1 MIAWNA
7 GSGLKALLR
16 GLLRLHLAR
25 SRGLWL
31 VVAGLT
37 LLLSWGTLR
46 VERALDLMSLLPA
59 EHPAVRANLE
69 AGVGQQ
75 ELLWLVAEGGEATLE
90 ARRAWAEGLVD
101 RLLVEGNLPLNGLA
115 AEGRLSDPVPVPGPG
130 GVSPWPALLA
140 VGAIAEGDAAVSR
153 LTTETLYALAPAWL
167 GDRLAPLKDPA
178 SLQRRLKA
186 TARALSSPEPV
197 AAALA
202 RLDPLGLR
210 NLAPQNG
217 EGMAKA
223 TELGRAFTLR
233 IRTGYF
239 ETKDGRFVLLPLVA
253 SFPATDAKATTRA
266 LTWLG
271 RGAVGPLP
279 AAAGLSQV
287 EAALAPSAE
296 RPFALQ
302 VTGAHAITAWES
314 HRLTVEVLLSLA
326 LSFVLIGLVYWLGFR
341 TLAGYGFVIVPLL
354 VGMLWALGMTGWILG
369 RINLMAAGF
378 GAVLLGVGDDV
389 GILLFSRYRDE
400 RRAGRTKPWAL
411 RAALLGT
418 GPGVVAGALATAMAF
433 LALAFAPFPGIRDLG
448 VTTGLGLLACLVAT
462 FLVLPPLLLALDR
475 GTGTF
480 APGPPPPVAPRRRW
494 APWAALALLALALAG
509 APRTRWEEDLRR
521 FRAQGNPALTLQ
533 ERLTRTLGASLQPLA
548 LQIPLEDPDRLPARW
563 NKLSPILREAG
574 LPFPDWKTL
583 DPELRHVLGSE
594 TWRRQVLDAAS
605 EAGLDPAG
613 LEGPLA
619 ALAAAAADPTQ
630 PVAALQ
636 ALLPRA
642 VPPPE
647 PHRWTLWETL
657 HRGRKPLPLAPAL
670 TVPLR
675 LEEAALLRLTP
686 VVEAA
691 GGRFVGTQPLF
702 RVVKGIAKEAVQQAV
717 LLALAGIFG
726 VIALFGRSWRFGAY
740 ALVPLL
746 ASQAGVFG
754 ALGWGGEPLT
764 FLSLMAIPI
773 ALGVSVDTAFNLL
786 HRSRGEKDAPQRVAR
801 VNAVCAGTTLAGF
814 GGMVFSGYRGLRG
827 LGLAC
832 LGGVA
837 LALLLTQWLVPVLLE
852 KWPLE
857 KK

>member
-1 MIAWNA
+1 M
-7 GSGLKALLR
+7 KALLR
-16 GLLRLHLAR
+16 VLLRLHLSR

-31 VVAGLT
+31 CVAGLT
-37 LLLSWGTLR
+37 LLLGWGTLR
-46 VERALDLMSLLPA
+46 VERALDLMSLLPS

-75 ELLWLVAEGGEATLE
+75 ELIWLVAEGGEADLE
-90 ARRAWAEGLVD
+90 VRRAWAEGLVD
-101 RLLVEGNLPLNGLA
+101 RLLTEGNLPLNGLA
-115 AEGRLSDPVPVPGPG
+115 AEGRLSDPIPVPGPG

-153 LTTETLYALAPAWL
+153 LTTETLYTMAPAWL
-167 GDRLAPLKDPA
+167 GDRLAPLTDLA
-178 SLQRRLKA
+178 ALQRRLQA
-186 TARALSSPEPV
+186 TAKALSSPEPLP
-197 AAALA
+197 AALA

-210 NLAPQNG
+210 DLAPQDG

-223 TELGRAFTLR
+223 TALGRAFTLKV
-233 IRTGYF
+233 RTGYF
-239 ETKDGRFVLLPLVA
+239 ETKDGRFVMLPLVA
-253 SFPATDAKATTRA
+253 GFPATDAKATTRV

-271 RGAVGPLP
+271 RGAKGPLP
-279 AAAGLSQV
+279 VSASLRDT
-287 EAALAPSAE
+287 EAALAPIEDLKEGRAF
-296 RPFALQ
+296 PLQ

-314 HRLTVEVLLSLA
+314 HRLTVEVVLSLA
-326 LSFVLIGLVYWLGFR
+326 LSFLLIGLVYWLGFR
-341 TLAGYGFVIVPLL
+341 TLAGYGFVMVPLL
-354 VGMLWALGMTGWILG
+354 VGMVWALGLTGWVLG
-369 RINLMAAGF
+369 RVNLMAAGF

-389 GILLFSRYRDE
+389 GILLFSRYRDD
-400 RRAGRTKPWAL
+400 RRAGHTKPRAL
-411 RAALLGT
+411 RAAMLGT
-418 GPGVVAGALATAMAF
+418 GPGVVAGALATSMAF

-448 VTTGLGLLACLVAT
+448 LTTGLGLLACLAAT
-462 FLVLPPLLLALDR
+462 FLVLPPLLLTLDR
-475 GTGTF
+475 GRGTF
-480 APGPPPPVAPRRRW
+480 APGPSLPGKPRRRW
-494 APWAALALLALALAG
+494 APWAALAVLMVALVG

-574 LPFPDWKTL
+574 LPVPDWKSL
-583 DPELRHVLGSE
+583 DPELRHALGSE
-594 TWRRQVLDAAS
+594 TWRRQVLEAAS
-605 EAGLDPAG
+605 KAGLDPAG
-613 LEGPLA
+613 LEGPLT
-619 ALAAAAADPTQ
+619 ALAEAASDPTQ

-636 ALLPRA
+636 AMLPRA
-642 VPPPE
+642 APREERHP
-647 PHRWTLWETL
+647 WNLWDGF
-657 HRGRKPLPLAPAL
+657 HQHRKPPPLAPAL
-670 TVPLR
+670 SVPLR
-675 LEEAALLRLTP
+675 LDEASLNRLTP

-717 LLALAGIFG
+717 LLALAGIFL
-726 VIALFGRSWRFGAY
+726 VIAAFGRSLRFAVL

-786 HRSRGEKDAPQRVAR
+786 HRARGEKDAPQRVAR

-837 LALLLTQWLVPVLLE
+837 LALLLTQWLLPVLLE

>member
-1 MIAWNA
+1 MK
-7 GSGLKALLR
+7 GLLR
-16 GLLRLHLAR
+16 GLLRLHLSR
-25 SRGLWL
+25 SRGLWFS
-31 VVAGLT
+31 VAFLT
-37 LLLSWGTLR
+37 LLLGLGTLR
-46 VERALDLMSLLPA
+46 VERALDLMSLLPSD
-59 EHPAVRANLE
+59 HPAVRANLE

-75 ELLWLVAEGGEATLE
+75 ELLWLVAEGGEADFE
-90 ARRAWAEGLVD
+90 ARRAWAEGLVA
-101 RLLVEGNLPLNGLA
+101 RLLTAARLPLTGLA
-115 AEGRLSDPVPVPGPG
+115 AAGRLSGPVPVPGPG

-140 VGAIAEGDAAVSR
+140 VGAIAEGDAAVGR

-167 GDRLAPLKDPA
+167 GDRLEPLTDPIA
-178 SLQRRLKA
+178 LQRRLQASFK
-186 TARALSSPEPV
+186 ALSSPDPL

-210 NLAPQNG
+210 DLAPQDG

-223 TELGRAFTLR
+223 TALGRAFTLR
-233 IRTGYF
+233 LRTGYF

-253 SFPATDAKATTRA
+253 GFPAANAKATTRA
-266 LTWLG
+266 MAWLG
-271 RGAVGPLP
+271 RGAQGPLP
-279 AAAGLSQV
+279 ASASLA
-287 EAALAPSAE
+287 EAEHALAPAAD
-296 RPFALQ
+296 RAFPLQ

-314 HRLTVEVLLSLA
+314 HRLTLEVLLSLG

-341 TLAGYGFVIVPLL
+341 TLAGYGFVMVPLL
-354 VGMLWALGMTGWILG
+354 VGMVWALGLTGWILG
-369 RINLMAAGF
+369 RVNLMAGGLAG
-378 GAVLLGVGDDV
+378 GSRGGGDEVGSPR
-389 GILLFSRYRDE
+389 FSRYRDD
-400 RRAGRTKPWAL
+400 GRSGRSKAWSL

-418 GPGVVAGALATAMAF
+418 GPGVVAGALATSMAF

-448 VTTGLGLLACLVAT
+448 LTTGLGLLACLGAT
-462 FLVLPPLLLALDR
+462 FLVLPTLLMWLDR

-480 APGPPPPVAPRRRW
+480 APGPSLPPAPRRRW
-494 APWAALALLALALAG
+494 APWAALALLVLALVG

-574 LPFPDWKTL
+574 LPVPDWKTL
-583 DPELRHVLGSE
+583 DPELRHALGSE
-594 TWRRQVLDAAS
+594 TWRRQVLEAAAK
-605 EAGLDPAG
+605 AGLDPAG
-613 LEGPLA
+613 LEGPRS
-619 ALAAAAADPTQ
+619 ALAAAAPRPPP
-630 PVAALQ
+630 PVEALQ

-642 VPPPE
+642 SQPE
-647 PHRWTLWETL
+647 DSHPWNLWDRL
-657 HRGRKPLPLAPAL
+657 KRNRKPAPLAPAL

-675 LEEAALLRLTP
+675 LDEAALLRLTP
-686 VVEAA
+686 QVEAA

-702 RVVKGIAKEAVQQAV
+702 RVVKGIAREAVQEAV
-717 LLALAGIFG
+717 LLALAGIFV
-726 VIALFGRSWRFGAY
+726 VIAYFGRNLRFAVY

-746 ASQAGVFG
+746 ARQAGAFG
-754 ALGWGGEPLT
+754 ARGWGGEPLT

-786 HRSRGEKDAPQRVAR
+786 HRARSEADAPQRVAR

-814 GGMVFSGYRGLRG
+814 GGLVFSGYRGLRG

-837 LALLLTQWLVPVLLE
+837 LALLLTQWLLPWLLE

>member
-1 MIAWNA
+1 M
-7 GSGLKALLR
+7 KALLR
-16 GLLRLHLAR
+16 GLLRLHLSRA
-25 SRGLWL
+25 RGLWL
-31 VVAGLT
+31 LVAGLT
-37 LLLSWGTLR
+37 LLLGWGTLR
-46 VERALDLMSLLPA
+46 VERALDLMSLLPS

-75 ELLWLVAEGGEATLE
+75 ELIWLVAEGGEADLE

-101 RLLVEGNLPLNGLA
+101 RLLTQGNLPLNGLA
-115 AEGRLSDPVPVPGPG
+115 AEGRLSDPVPVPGSG

-140 VGAIAEGDAAVSR
+140 VGAITEGDAAVGR
-153 LTTETLYALAPAWL
+153 LTTETLYTLAPAWL
-167 GDRLAPLKDPA
+167 GDRLAPLMDPA
-178 SLQRRLKA
+178 LLQRRLQA
-186 TARALSSPEPV
+186 TARSLASPEPLP
-197 AAALA
+197 AALA

-210 NLAPQNG
+210 DLAPQTG

-223 TELGRAFTLR
+223 MELGRSFTLR
-233 IRTGYF
+233 LRTGYL

-253 SFPATDAKATTRA
+253 GFPAADAKATTRVMA
-266 LTWLG
+266 WLG
-271 RGAVGPLP
+271 RGATGPLP
-279 AAAGLSQV
+279 VSASLREA
-287 EAALAPSAE
+287 EAALAPRGA
-296 RPFALQ
+296 RAFPIQ

-314 HRLTVEVLLSLA
+314 HRLTVEVLLSLG

-341 TLAGYGFVIVPLL
+341 TLAGYGFVMVPLL
-354 VGMLWALGMTGWILG
+354 IGMVWALGLTGWILG
-369 RINLMAAGF
+369 RVNLMAAGF

-400 RRAGRTKPWAL
+400 RRAGRTKPRAL
-411 RAALLGT
+411 RAALLST
-418 GPGVVAGALATAMAF
+418 GPGVVAGALATALAF

-448 VTTGLGLLACLVAT
+448 LTTGLGLLACLAAT
-462 FLVLPPLLLALDR
+462 FLVLPALLIGLDR

-480 APGPPPPVAPRRRW
+480 APGPAPSSAPRPRW
-494 APWAALALLALALAG
+494 APWAAVGVLLLALLG

-521 FRAQGNPALTLQ
+521 FRAEGNPALTLQ
-533 ERLTRTLGASLQPLA
+533 EQLTRTLGASLQPLA
-548 LQIPLEDPDRLPARW
+548 IQIPLEDPDRLPSRW

-574 LPFPDWKTL
+574 LPVPDWKTL
-583 DPELRHVLGSE
+583 DPELRHGLGSE
-594 TWRRQVLDAAS
+594 TWRRQVLGAAAR
-605 EAGLDPAG
+605 AGLDPAG
-613 LEGPLA
+613 LEGPLS
-619 ALAAAAADPTQ
+619 ALASAVSNPAQ
-630 PVAALQ
+630 PVLALQ
-636 ALLPRA
+636 ALLPKA
-642 VPPPE
+642 TQPE
-647 PHRWTLWETL
+647 EHHRWNLWDRL
-657 HRGRKPLPLAPAL
+657 RRGRKLPPLAPAL

-675 LEEAALLRLTP
+675 LDEATLLRLTP
-686 VVEAA
+686 IVKAA

-702 RVVKGIAKEAVQQAV
+702 REVKSIAKEAIQQAV
-717 LLALAGIFG
+717 LLALAGILA
-726 VIALFGRSWRFGAY
+726 VIAYFGRGLRFAAY

-786 HRSRGEKDAPQRVAR
+786 HRARAETDAPRRVAR

-837 LALLLTQWLVPVLLE
+837 LALLLTQWLLPVLLE

>member
-1 MIAWNA
+1 MR
-7 GSGLKALLR
+7 SLLR
-16 GLLRLHLAR
+16 RLLRLHLSR

-31 VVAGLT
+31 VLGVTT
-37 LLLSWGTLR
+37 LLLGLGTLR
-46 VERALDLMSLLPA
+46 VERALDLMSLLPT

-75 ELLWLVAEGGEATLE
+75 ELLWLVAEGAEGDLE

-101 RLLVEGNLPLNGLA
+101 RLLTDGNLPLNGLA
-115 AEGRLSDPVPVPGPG
+115 SEGRLSDPVPVPGPG
-130 GVSPWPALLA
+130 GASPWPAPLA
-140 VGAIAEGDAAVSR
+140 VGAIAEVDAAVSP
-153 LTTETLYALAPAWL
+153 LTTETLSTLAPAWL
-167 GDRLAPLKDPA
+167 GDRLAPLADPTA
-178 SLQRRLKA
+178 LQRRLAA
-186 TARALSSPEPV
+186 TARALASPEPLP
-197 AAALA
+197 AALA

-210 NLAPQNG
+210 DLAPQTG

-233 IRTGYF
+233 MRTGYF

-253 SFPATDAKATTRA
+253 GFPASDAKATLRA
-266 LTWLG
+266 MAWLG
-271 RGAVGPLP
+271 RGAKGPLP
-279 AAAGLSQV
+279 RSASLREAQ
-287 EAALAPSAE
+287 AALASDAE
-296 RPFALQ
+296 RTFPLQ
-302 VTGAHAITAWES
+302 ITGAHAITAWES
-314 HRLTVEVLLSLA
+314 HRLTREVLLSLG
-326 LSFVLIGLVYWLGFR
+326 LSFLLIGFVYWLGFR
-341 TLAGYGFVIVPLL
+341 TLAGYGFVMVPLL
-354 VGMLWALGMTGWILG
+354 VGMFWALGLTGWVLG
-369 RINLMAAGF
+369 RVNLMAAGF

-400 RRAGRTKPWAL
+400 RRAGRSKAWAL

-418 GPGVVAGALATAMAF
+418 GPGVVGGALATALSF

-448 VTTGLGLLACLVAT
+448 ITTGLGLLACLVAT
-462 FLVLPPLLLALDR
+462 FLVLPALLLGLDQGR
-475 GTGTF
+475 GTF
-480 APGPPPPVAPRRRW
+480 APGPALPLSPRRAW
-494 APWAALALLALALAG
+494 APWAALALLILALIG

-521 FRAQGNPALTLQ
+521 FRAEGNPALTLQ
-533 ERLTRTLGASLQPLA
+533 ERLTRNLGASLQPLA
-548 LQIPLEDPDRLPARW
+548 IQIPLEDPDRLPARW

-574 LPFPDWKTL
+574 LPIPDWKTL
-583 DPELRHVLGSE
+583 DPELRLTLGSE
-594 TWRRQVLDAAS
+594 TWRRQVLEAAS
-605 EAGLDPAG
+605 QAGLDPAG
-613 LEGPLA
+613 LEGPLS

-636 ALLPRA
+636 VLLPRA
-642 VPPPE
+642 AQAE
-647 PHRWTLWETL
+647 DPHPWNLWDRVR
-657 HRGRKPLPLAPAL
+657 RGRKPAPLAPAL

-675 LEEAALLRLTP
+675 LDEASLLRLTP
-686 VVEAA
+686 EVEAA

-717 LLALAGIFG
+717 LLALAGIFA
-726 VIALFGRSWRFGAY
+726 VIAVFGRNLRFAVY

-746 ASQAGVFG
+746 ASQAGALG
-754 ALGWGGEPLT
+754 ALGWGREPLT

-786 HRSRGEKDAPQRVAR
+786 HRARGEADAPQRVAR

-837 LALLLTQWLVPVLLE
+837 LALLLTQWLLPVLLE

>member
-1 MIAWNA
+1 MK
-7 GSGLKALLR
+7 GFLR
-16 GLLRLHLAR
+16 GLLRLHLSQ
-25 SRGLWL
+25 SRGLWFC
-31 VVAGLT
+31 VVGLT
-37 LLLSWGTLR
+37 LLLGWGMLR

-59 EHPAVRANLE
+59 DHPAVRANLE

-75 ELLWLVAEGGEATLE
+75 ELLWLVAEGSETDLE

-101 RLLVEGNLPLNGLA
+101 RLLTEGSLPLNGLA
-115 AEGRLSDPVPVPGPG
+115 AEGRLSGPVPVPGPG

-167 GDRLAPLKDPA
+167 GDRLEPLTDSA
-178 SLQRRLKA
+178 SLQRRLRA
-186 TARALSSPEPV
+186 TARTLSSPEPL

-210 NLAPQNG
+210 DLAPQTG

-223 TELGRAFTLR
+223 TELGKAFSLHL
-233 IRTGYF
+233 RTGYF
-239 ETKDGRFVLLPLVA
+239 ETKDGQFVLLPLVA
-253 SFPATDAKATTRA
+253 GFSATNAKATTRA
-266 LTWLG
+266 IAWLG
-271 RGAVGPLP
+271 RGAKGALP
-279 AAAGLSQV
+279 VSASLGEV
-287 EAALAPSAE
+287 EAALAPGE
-296 RPFALQ
+296 GRGFRLQ

-314 HRLTVEVLLSLA
+314 HRLTLEVLLSLG

-341 TLAGYGFVIVPLL
+341 TLAGYGFVMVPLL
-354 VGMLWALGMTGWILG
+354 VGMAWALGLTGWILG
-369 RINLMAAGF
+369 RVNLMAAGF
-378 GAVLLGVGDDV
+378 GAVLMGVGDDV

-400 RRAGRTKPWAL
+400 RRAGRSKPWAL

-418 GPGVVAGALATAMAF
+418 GPGVVAGALATSMAF

-448 VTTGLGLLACLVAT
+448 LTTGLGLLACLTAT
-462 FLVLPPLLLALDR
+462 FLVLPPLLMALDR

-480 APGPPPPVAPRRRW
+480 ATGPAAPFPRRHRW
-494 APWAALALLALALAG
+494 APWVALALLVLALVG

-521 FRAQGNPALTLQ
+521 FRAQGNPALSLQ

-574 LPFPDWKTL
+574 LPVPDWKTL
-583 DPELRHVLGSE
+583 DPELRHALGSE
-594 TWRRQVLDAAS
+594 TWRRQVLEAAAK
-605 EAGLDPAG
+605 AGLDPAG
-613 LEGPLA
+613 LEGPLS
-619 ALAAAAADPTQ
+619 ALAAAASDPAQ

-636 ALLPRA
+636 ALLPK
-642 VPPPE
+642 VSLPE
-647 PHRWTLWETL
+647 DQHPWNVWDGL
-657 HRGRKPLPLAPAL
+657 HRGRKLPPLAPAL

-675 LEEAALLRLTP
+675 LDEAALQRLTP
-686 VVEAA
+686 QVEAA

-702 RVVKGIAKEAVQQAV
+702 RVVKGIAREAVQEAV
-717 LLALAGIFG
+717 LLALAGIFV
-726 VIALFGRSWRFGAY
+726 VIAYFGRNLRFAVY

-746 ASQAGVFG
+746 ASQAGAFG

-786 HRSRGEKDAPQRVAR
+786 HRARSEADAPQRVAR

-837 LALLLTQWLVPVLLE
+837 LALLLTQWLLPVLLE

>member
-1 MIAWNA
+1 MN
-7 GSGLKALLR
+7 ALLR

-25 SRGLWL
+25 SRALGFL
-31 VVAGLT
+31 VLGLT
-37 LLLSWGTLR
+37 LVLGWGTLR

-75 ELLWLVAEGGEATLE
+75 ELLWLVAEGSDSDLE
-90 ARRAWAEGLVD
+90 ERRAWAEGLVD
-101 RLLVEGNLPLNGLA
+101 RLLTEGNLPLNGLA
-115 AEGRLSDPVPVPGPG
+115 AEGRLSDPIPVPGPG

-153 LTTETLYALAPAWL
+153 LTTETLYTLAPAWL
-167 GDRLAPLKDPA
+167 GDRLAPLMDPA
-178 SLQRRLKA
+178 VLQRQLQT
-186 TARALSSPEPV
+186 TARALASPEPL

-210 NLAPQNG
+210 DLAPQNS
-217 EGMAKA
+217 EGMARVTK
-223 TELGRAFTLR
+223 LGKAFTLR
-233 IRTGYF
+233 VRTGYF
-239 ETKDGRFVLLPLVA
+239 ETKDGRYVLLPLVA
-253 SFPATDAKATTRA
+253 GFPASDAKATTRS
-266 LTWLG
+266 LLWLA
-271 RGAVGPLP
+271 RGARGPLP
-279 AAAGLSQV
+279 PSASLRAA
-287 EAALAPSAE
+287 EAALARAE
-296 RPFALQ
+296 GRAFALQ

-314 HRLTVEVLLSLA
+314 HRLSMEVLLSLG
-326 LSFVLIGLVYWLGFR
+326 LSFLLIGFVYWLGFG
-341 TLAGYGFVIVPLL
+341 TLAGYGFVMLPLL
-354 VGMLWALGMTGWILG
+354 IGMLWALGLTGWVLG
-369 RINLMAAGF
+369 RVNLMAAGF

-400 RRAGRTKPWAL
+400 RRAGRTKGRAL
-411 RAALLGT
+411 RDALSST
-418 GPGVVAGALATAMAF
+418 GPGVVAGALATAFAF

-448 VTTGLGLLACLVAT
+448 LTTGLGLLACLVAT
-462 FLVLPPLLLALDR
+462 FLVLPAILLWRDR

-480 APGPPPPVAPRRRW
+480 APGPPLPETPRRRW
-494 APWAALALLALALAG
+494 APWLALALLVLALAG

-574 LPFPDWKTL
+574 LPVPDWMTL
-583 DPELRHVLGSE
+583 DPELRHALGSE
-594 TWRRQVLDAAS
+594 TWRRQVLTAATR
-605 EAGLDPAG
+605 AGLDPAG
-613 LEGPLA
+613 LEGSLS
-619 ALAAAAADPTQ
+619 ALAAAAADPAQ
-630 PVAALQ
+630 PVRALQ
-636 ALLPRA
+636 SLLPRTPA
-642 VPPPE
+642 PE
-647 PHRWTLWETL
+647 GLHSWNLWDGF
-657 HRGRKPLPLAPAL
+657 HRGRKLQPLAPAL
-670 TVPLR
+670 TVPIR
-675 LEEAALLRLTP
+675 LDEDALARLTP

-717 LLALAGIFG
+717 LLALVGIFA
-726 VIALFGRSWRFGAY
+726 VIALFGRSLRFALF

-746 ASQAGVFG
+746 ASQAGAFG

-786 HRSRGEKDAPQRVAR
+786 HRSRGEVDAPQRVAR

-837 LALLLTQWLVPVLLE
+837 LALALTQWLLPRLLE

-857 KK
+857 RK

>member
-1 MIAWNA
+1 M
-7 GSGLKALLR
+7 KALLR
-16 GLLRLHLAR
+16 GLLRLHLSR
-25 SRGLWL
+25 SRGLWFF
-31 VVAGLT
+31 VAGLT
-37 LLLSWGTLR
+37 LLLGWGTLR

-59 EHPAVRANLE
+59 EHPTVRANLE

-75 ELLWLVAEGGEATLE
+75 ELLWLVAEGGEVDLE

-101 RLLVEGNLPLNGLA
+101 RLLTEGNLPLNGLA
-115 AEGRLSDPVPVPGPG
+115 AEGRLSDPIPVPGPG

-153 LTTETLYALAPAWL
+153 LTTETLYTLAPAWL
-167 GDRLAPLKDPA
+167 GDRLAPLTEPA
-178 SLQRRLKA
+178 ALQRRLQA
-186 TARALSSPEPV
+186 TAKALASPEPLP
-197 AAALA
+197 AALA

-210 NLAPQNG
+210 DLAPQNG

-233 IRTGYF
+233 VRTGYF
-239 ETKDGRFVLLPLVA
+239 ETKDGRFVILPLVA
-253 SFPATDAKATTRA
+253 SFPTTDAKATTR
-266 LTWLG
+266 TIVWLG
-271 RGAVGPLP
+271 RGANGALP
-279 AAAGLSQV
+279 AAASLREA
-287 EAALAPSAE
+287 EAALAPAE
-296 RPFALQ
+296 GRAFPLQ
-302 VTGAHAITAWES
+302 ITGAHAITAWES
-314 HRLTVEVLLSLA
+314 HRLTVEVLLSLG

-341 TLAGYGFVIVPLL
+341 TLAGYGFVMIPLFI
-354 VGMLWALGMTGWILG
+354 GMFWALGLTGWVLG
-369 RINLMAAGF
+369 RVNLMAAGF

-400 RRAGRTKPWAL
+400 RRAGRSKPWAL
-411 RAALLGT
+411 RAAVLGT
-418 GPGVVAGALATAMAF
+418 GPGVVAGALATAVAF

-448 VTTGLGLLACLVAT
+448 LTTGLGLLACLIAT
-462 FLVLPPLLLALDR
+462 FLVLPALLLWQDR

-480 APGPPPPVAPRRRW
+480 APGPPRPLGTRRRW
-494 APWAALALLALALAG
+494 APWAALALLALALVG

-521 FRAQGNPALTLQ
+521 FRAQGNPALSLQ

-548 LQIPLEDPDRLPARW
+548 IQIPLEDPDRLPARW

-574 LPFPDWKTL
+574 LPVPDWKSL
-583 DPELRHVLGSE
+583 DPELRHALGSE
-594 TWRRQVLDAAS
+594 TWRRQVLEAAAK
-605 EAGLDPAG
+605 AGLDPAA
-613 LEGPLA
+613 LEGPLS
-619 ALAAAAADPTQ
+619 ALAAAASDPAQ
-630 PVAALQ
+630 PVRALQ
-636 ALLPRA
+636 SLLPRA
-642 VPPPE
+642 TPTEERHP
-647 PHRWTLWETL
+647 WTLWDGFR
-657 HRGRKPLPLAPAL
+657 RGRKLAPLDPAL

-675 LEEAALLRLTP
+675 LDEAALLRLTP
-686 VVEAA
+686 QVEDA

-717 LLALAGIFG
+717 LLALVGIFA
-726 VIALFGRSWRFGAY
+726 VIAFFGRNLRFALF

-746 ASQAGVFG
+746 ASQAGAFG

-786 HRSRGEKDAPQRVAR
+786 HRARGEADAPRRVAR

-837 LALLLTQWLVPVLLE
+837 LALVLTQWLLPVLLE

>member
-1 MIAWNA
+1 M
-7 GSGLKALLR
+7 K
-16 GLLRLHLAR
+16 GLLRRLLRAHLSR
-25 SRGLWL
+25 SRGLFWL
-31 VVAGLT
+31 VAGLT
-37 LLLSWGTLR
+37 LVLGWGMLR
-46 VERALDLMSLLPA
+46 VERALDLMSLLPSD
-59 EHPAVRANLE
+59 HPAVRANLE

-75 ELLWLVAEGGEATLE
+75 ELLWLVAEGNEADLE

-101 RLLVEGNLPLNGLA
+101 RLLTEGNLPLNGLA
-115 AEGRLSDPVPVPGPG
+115 AEGRLSDPIPVPGPG

-140 VGAIAEGDAAVSR
+140 LGAIAEGDAAVGR
-153 LTTETLYALAPAWL
+153 LTTETLYTLAPAWL
-167 GDRLAPLKDPA
+167 GDRLAPLKDVPA
-178 SLQRRLKA
+178 LKRRLQA
-186 TARALSSPEPV
+186 TAAALASPEPL

-210 NLAPQNG
+210 DLAPKEG

-223 TELGRAFTLR
+223 TALGRAFTLR
-233 IRTGYF
+233 VRTGYF

-253 SFPATDAKATTRA
+253 GFPATDAKATTRA
-266 LTWLG
+266 ILWLG
-271 RGAVGPLP
+271 RGARGPLP
-279 AAAGLSQV
+279 VSASLGQA
-287 EAALAPSAE
+287 ERALAPSEGRA
-296 RPFALQ
+296 FSIQ
-302 VTGAHAITAWES
+302 ITGAHAITAWES
-314 HRLTVEVLLSLA
+314 HRLTVEVLLSLL

-341 TLAGYGFVIVPLL
+341 TLAGYGFVMVPLL
-354 VGMLWALGMTGWILG
+354 IGMVWALGLTGWVLG
-369 RINLMAAGF
+369 RVNLMAAGF

-400 RRAGRTKPWAL
+400 RRAGRSKPLAL
-411 RAALLGT
+411 RSALLGT
-418 GPGVVAGALATAMAF
+418 GPGVVAGALATSMAF

-448 VTTGLGLLACLVAT
+448 LTTGLGLLACLAAT
-462 FLVLPPLLLALDR
+462 FLVLPPLLMALDR
-475 GTGTF
+475 GTGPF
-480 APGPPPPVAPRRRW
+480 APGPAAQGSPRRRW
-494 APWAALALLALALAG
+494 APWVALAVLALALAG

-574 LPFPDWKTL
+574 LPVPDWKIL
-583 DPELRHVLGSE
+583 NPELRHVLGSE
-594 TWRRQVLDAAS
+594 TWRRQVLEAAAQ
-605 EAGLDPAG
+605 AGLDPAG
-613 LEGPLA
+613 LEGPLT
-619 ALAAAAADPTQ
+619 ALAAAAADPSQ
-630 PVAALQ
+630 PVGALQ
-636 ALLPRA
+636 ALLPR
-642 VPPPE
+642 VSQPE
-647 PHRWTLWETL
+647 DHHPWNLWDGFHRS
-657 HRGRKPLPLAPAL
+657 RKLPPLAPAL

-675 LEEAALLRLTP
+675 LDEASLVRLTP
-686 VVEAA
+686 RVEAA

-717 LLALAGIFG
+717 LLALAGIFV
-726 VIALFGRSWRFGAY
+726 VIAYFGRSLRFAAY

-786 HRSRGEKDAPQRVAR
+786 HRARLEADASRRVAR

-837 LALLLTQWLVPVLLE
+837 LALLLTQWLLPVLLE

>member
-1 MIAWNA
+1 M
-7 GSGLKALLR
+7 SALLR
-16 GLLRLHLAR
+16 RLLRLHLLR

-31 VVAGLT
+31 CVAGVT
-37 LLLSWGTLR
+37 LLLGWGTLR

-75 ELLWLVAEGGEATLE
+75 ELLWLVAEGSEVDLE

-101 RLLVEGNLPLNGLA
+101 RLLTEGQLPLNGLA

-153 LTTETLYALAPAWL
+153 LTTETLYTLAPAWL
-167 GDRLAPLKDPA
+167 GDRLAPLTDPA
-178 SLQRRLKA
+178 ALQRRLQA
-186 TARALSSPEPV
+186 TAKALASPEPLP
-197 AAALA
+197 AALA

-210 NLAPQNG
+210 DLAPQDG

-223 TELGRAFTLR
+223 TAIGRAFTLR
-233 IRTGYF
+233 LRTGYF

-253 SFPATDAKATTRA
+253 GFPATDAKATTRA
-266 LTWLG
+266 LAWLG
-271 RGAVGPLP
+271 RGVQGPLP
-279 AAAGLSQV
+279 VRASLSD
-287 EAALAPSAE
+287 AE
-296 RPFALQ
+296 RALEPREGRPFPLQ

-314 HRLTVEVLLSLA
+314 HRLTVEVVLSLV
-326 LSFVLIGLVYWLGFR
+326 LSFILIGLVYWLGFR
-341 TLAGYGFVIVPLL
+341 TLAGYGFVMVPLL
-354 VGMLWALGMTGWILG
+354 LGMVWALGLTGWVLG
-369 RINLMAAGF
+369 RVNLMAAGF

-400 RRAGRTKPWAL
+400 RRAGRTKPRAL

-448 VTTGLGLLACLVAT
+448 LTTGLGLLACLAAT

-475 GTGTF
+475 GSGTF
-480 APGPPPPVAPRRRW
+480 APGPALPAQTGRRW
-494 APWAALALLALALAG
+494 APWVALAVLGVALVG

-548 LQIPLEDPDRLPARW
+548 LQVPLEDPDRLPARW

-574 LPFPDWKTL
+574 LPVPDWKSL
-583 DPELRHVLGSE
+583 EPELRHALGSE
-594 TWRRQVLDAAS
+594 TWRRQVLEAAS
-605 EAGLDPAG
+605 KAGLDPAG
-613 LEGPLA
+613 LEGPLT
-619 ALAAAAADPTQ
+619 ALAAAASDPAQ
-630 PVAALQ
+630 PVGALQ

-642 VPPPE
+642 APAEDRHPWNLWDGF
-647 PHRWTLWETL
+647 HRT
-657 HRGRKPLPLAPAL
+657 RKVAPLAPAL
-670 TVPLR
+670 TVPIR
-675 LEEAALLRLTP
+675 LDEAALNRLTP

-717 LLALAGIFG
+717 LLALVGIFA
-726 VIALFGRSWRFGAY
+726 VIAYFGRNLRFALF

-754 ALGWGGEPLT
+754 ALGWAGEPLT

-786 HRSRGEKDAPQRVAR
+786 HRARGEKDAPQRVAR

-837 LALLLTQWLVPVLLE
+837 LALLLTQWLLPVLLE

>member
-1 MIAWNA
+1 M
-7 GSGLKALLR
+7 KALLR
-16 GLLRLHLAR
+16 RLLRLHLSR
-25 SRGLWL
+25 SRGLWFL
-31 VVAGLT
+31 VAALT
-37 LLLSWGTLR
+37 LVLGWGTLR
-46 VERALDLMSLLPA
+46 VERALDLMSLLPS

-75 ELLWLVAEGGEATLE
+75 ELIWLVAEGAEGDLE

-101 RLLVEGNLPLNGLA
+101 RLLTEGSLPLNGLA

-153 LTTETLYALAPAWL
+153 LTTETLYTLAPAWL
-167 GDRLAPLKDPA
+167 GDRLAPLKDPMA
-178 SLQRRLKA
+178 LQRCLQA
-186 TARALSSPEPV
+186 TAKALASPEPLP
-197 AAALA
+197 AALA

-223 TELGRAFTLR
+223 TELGKAFTLKV
-233 IRTGYF
+233 RTGYF

-253 SFPATDAKATTRA
+253 GFPATDAKAT
-266 LTWLG
+266 LCVMTWLG
-271 RGAVGPLP
+271 RGVKGALP
-279 AAAGLSQV
+279 AAASLREA
-287 EAALAPSAE
+287 EAALAHGEDRAFP
-296 RPFALQ
+296 LQ

-314 HRLTVEVLLSLA
+314 HRLTVEVLLSLG
-326 LSFVLIGLVYWLGFR
+326 LSFLLIGLVYWLGFR
-341 TLAGYGFVIVPLL
+341 TLAGYGFVMVPLL
-354 VGMLWALGMTGWILG
+354 VGMVWALGLTGWVLG
-369 RINLMAAGF
+369 RVNLMAAGF

-400 RRAGRTKPWAL
+400 RRAGRGKPWAL

-448 VTTGLGLLACLVAT
+448 LTTGLGLLACLAAT
-462 FLVLPPLLLALDR
+462 FLVLPFLLLSLDR

-480 APGPPPPVAPRRRW
+480 APGSPALPGPRRRW
-494 APWAALALLALALAG
+494 APWVALAVLVLALIG

-521 FRAQGNPALTLQ
+521 FRAEGNPALTLQ
-533 ERLTRTLGASLQPLA
+533 ERLTKTLGASLQPLA
-548 LQIPLEDPDRLPARW
+548 IQIPLEDPDRLPARW
-563 NKLSPILREAG
+563 NKLSPILRDAG
-574 LPFPDWKTL
+574 LPVPDWKAL
-583 DPELRHVLGSE
+583 DPELRHALGSE
-594 TWRRQVLDAAS
+594 TWRRQVLEAAS
-605 EAGLDPAG
+605 KAGLDPAG
-613 LEGPLA
+613 LEGPLT
-619 ALAAAAADPTQ
+619 ALAAAASDPAQ
-630 PVAALQ
+630 PVGALQ
-636 ALLPRA
+636 ALLPR
-642 VPPPE
+642 VSQPE
-647 PHRWTLWETL
+647 DHHPWNLWDGFHRN
-657 HRGRKPLPLAPAL
+657 RKPAPLAPAL

-675 LEEAALLRLTP
+675 LDEATLTRLTP
-686 VVEAA
+686 TVEAA

-717 LLALAGIFG
+717 LLALAGIFA
-726 VIALFGRSWRFGAY
+726 VIAYFGRSLRFACF

-754 ALGWGGEPLT
+754 ALGWGHEPLT

-786 HRSRGEKDAPQRVAR
+786 HRARGEADAPQRVAR

-837 LALLLTQWLVPVLLE
+837 LALLLTQWLLPVLLE

>member
-1 MIAWNA
+1 M
-7 GSGLKALLR
+7 KALLR
-16 GLLRLHLAR
+16 GLLRLHL
-25 SRGLWL
+25 SRPSGLWIL
-31 VVAGLT
+31 TAGLT
-37 LLLSWGTLR
+37 LLLGWGTLR

-59 EHPAVRANLE
+59 ENPAVRANLE

-75 ELLWLVAEGGEATLE
+75 ELLWLVAEGNEADLE

-101 RLLVEGNLPLNGLA
+101 RLLTKGGLPLNGLA
-115 AEGRLSDPVPVPGPG
+115 AEGRLSDPVPVPGPE

-178 SLQRRLKA
+178 EMLRRMQA
-186 TARALSSPEPV
+186 TAKALASPEPLS
-197 AAALA
+197 AALA

-210 NLAPQNG
+210 DLAPQTG
-217 EGMAKA
+217 EGMVKA
-223 TELGRAFTLR
+223 QALGRAFTLR
-233 IRTGYF
+233 MRTGYL

-253 SFPATDAKATTRA
+253 DFPATDVKATTRTLA
-266 LTWLG
+266 WLG
-271 RGAVGPLP
+271 RGAEGPLP
-279 AAAGLSQV
+279 VAASLKAV
-287 EAALAPSAE
+287 EAALGPQPD
-296 RPFALQ
+296 RPFRLQ
-302 VTGAHAITAWES
+302 ATGAHAITAWES
-314 HRLTVEVLLSLA
+314 HRLTIEVLLSLA

-341 TLAGYGFVIVPLL
+341 TLAGYGFVMGPLL
-354 VGMLWALGMTGWILG
+354 IGMIWSLGLTGWILG
-369 RINLMAAGF
+369 RVNLMAAGF

-389 GILLFSRYRDE
+389 GILLFSRYREE
-400 RRAGRTKPWAL
+400 RRAGRTKAL
-411 RAALLGT
+411 ALEAALLGT
-418 GPGVVAGALATAMAF
+418 GPGVVAGALATALAF

-448 VTTGLGLLACLVAT
+448 LTTGLGLLACLAAT
-462 FLVLPPLLLALDR
+462 FLVMPPMLLWLD
-475 GTGTF
+475 GGKGTF
-480 APGPPPPVAPRRRW
+480 APGPPPPLPRRRAW
-494 APWAALALLALALAG
+494 TPWAALALLVLALVG

-533 ERLTRTLGASLQPLA
+533 TRLTKTLGASLQPLA

-574 LPFPDWKTL
+574 LPVPDWEAM
-583 DPELRHVLGSE
+583 DPELRHILGSE
-594 TWRRQVLDAAS
+594 TWRHQVLEAAAK
-605 EAGLDPAG
+605 AGLDPAG
-613 LEGPLA
+613 LEGPLS
-619 ALAAAAADPTQ
+619 ALASAAADPGE
-630 PVAALQ
+630 PVRALQ

-642 VPPPE
+642 AQPSE
-647 PHRWTLWETL
+647 GTRRWTLWDHL
-657 HRGRKPLPLAPAL
+657 HHGRTPAPLGPAL
-670 TVPLR
+670 TVPIR
-675 LEEAALLRLTP
+675 LDEATLLRLTP
-686 VVEAA
+686 EVEAA

-702 RVVKGIAKEAVQQAV
+702 RVVKGIAREAVQQSV
-717 LLALAGIFG
+717 LLALVGIFV
-726 VIALFGRSWRFGAY
+726 VIAIFGRSLRFALF

-746 ASQAGVFG
+746 ASQAGALG

-786 HRSRGEKDAPQRVAR
+786 HRARGEADAPQRVAR

-837 LALLLTQWLVPVLLE
+837 LALILTQWLLPVLLE
-852 KWPLE
+852 RWPLGAGGR
-857 KK
+857 K

>member
-1 MIAWNA
+1 MRR
-7 GSGLKALLR
+7 LLR
-16 GLLRLHLAR
+16 GLLRLHFSRPLALL
-25 SRGLWL
+25 GA
-31 VVAGLT
+31 VAGLT
-37 LLLSWGTLR
+37 LFLGWGSFR
-46 VERALDLMSLLPA
+46 VERALDLMSLLPT

-75 ELLWLVAEGGEATLE
+75 ELLWLVAEGTEADLE

-101 RLLVEGNLPLNGLA
+101 RLLTEGSLPLNGLA
-115 AEGRLSDPVPVPGPG
+115 AEGRLSDPIPVPGPG
-130 GVSPWPALLA
+130 GLSPWPALLA

-153 LTTETLYALAPAWL
+153 LTTETLYTLAPAWL
-167 GDRLAPLKDPA
+167 GDRLEPLTDPA
-178 SLQRRLKA
+178 TLQAHLRA
-186 TARALSSPEPV
+186 TARALASPEPL

-210 NLAPQNG
+210 ELAPQNG

-223 TELGRAFTLR
+223 RELGRAFTLR
-233 IRTGYF
+233 VRTGYF
-239 ETKDGRFVLLPLVA
+239 ETKDGRLVLLPLVA
-253 SFPATDAKATTRA
+253 GFPATDAKATTKA
-266 LTWLG
+266 LAWLG
-271 RGAVGPLP
+271 RGAKGPLP
-279 AAAGLSQV
+279 ASASLA
-287 EAALAPSAE
+287 EAEVALATTAG
-296 RPFALQ
+296 RAFAIQ
-302 VTGAHAITAWES
+302 ATGAHAITAWES
-314 HRLTVEVLLSLA
+314 HRLTVEVLLSLG
-326 LSFVLIGLVYWLGFR
+326 LSFLLIGLVYWLGFR
-341 TLAGYGFVIVPLL
+341 TLAGYGFVMVPLL
-354 VGMLWALGMTGWILG
+354 VGMVWALGLTGWILG
-369 RINLMAAGF
+369 RVNLMAAGF
-378 GAVLLGVGDDV
+378 GAVLMGVGDDV

-400 RRAGRTKPWAL
+400 RRQGRSKAWAL

-418 GPGVVAGALATAMAF
+418 GPGVVAGALATALAF

-448 VTTGLGLLACLVAT
+448 LTTGLGLLACLLAT

-475 GTGTF
+475 GTGPF
-480 APGPPPPVAPRRRW
+480 APGPGSGAAPRRRW
-494 APWAALALLALALAG
+494 APWAALALLALALLG

-574 LPFPDWKTL
+574 LPMPDWKSL
-583 DPELRHVLGSE
+583 DPELRHALGSE
-594 TWRRQVLDAAS
+594 TWRRQVLEAAAK
-605 EAGLDPAG
+605 AGLDPAG
-613 LEGPLA
+613 LEGPLS

-636 ALLPRA
+636 SMLPRA
-642 VPPPE
+642 PQPDE
-647 PHRWTLWETL
+647 HRPWNLWD
-657 HRGRKPLPLAPAL
+657 RMRRARKPVALAPAL

-675 LEEAALLRLTP
+675 LDEASLLRLTP
-686 VVEAA
+686 KVEAA

-702 RVVKGIAKEAVQQAV
+702 RVVKALARQAVQEAV
-717 LLALAGIFG
+717 LLALAGIFL
-726 VIALFGRSWRFGAY
+726 VIAFFGRSLRFAAF

-786 HRSRGEKDAPQRVAR
+786 HRARGEADAPQRVAR

-837 LALLLTQWLVPVLLE
+837 LALLLTQWLLPVLLE

>member
-1 MIAWNA
+1 M
-7 GSGLKALLR
+7 KALLR
-16 GLLRLHLAR
+16 GLLHLHLSR

-31 VVAGLT
+31 FVAGLT
-37 LLLSWGTLR
+37 LLLGWGTLR
-46 VERALDLMSLLPA
+46 VERALDLMSLLPS

-75 ELLWLVAEGGEATLE
+75 ELIWLVAEGGETDLE

-101 RLLVEGNLPLNGLA
+101 HLLTEGNLPLNGLA
-115 AEGRLSDPVPVPGPG
+115 AEGRLSDPIPVPSAG

-167 GDRLAPLKDPA
+167 GDRLAPLRDPA
-178 SLQRRLKA
+178 ELQRRLRA
-186 TARALSSPEPV
+186 TAKALATPEPLP
-197 AAALA
+197 AALA

-210 NLAPQNG
+210 DLAPQNG

-233 IRTGYF
+233 VRTGYF
-239 ETKDGRFVLLPLVA
+239 ETKDGRFVILPLVA
-253 SFPATDAKATTRA
+253 GFPATDAKATVRA
-266 LTWLG
+266 MVWLG
-271 RGAVGPLP
+271 HGAQGPLP
-279 AAAGLSQV
+279 LAASLR
-287 EAALAPSAE
+287 EAERALAPAE
-296 RPFALQ
+296 GRAFPIQ
-302 VTGAHAITAWES
+302 ITGAHAITAWES

-341 TLAGYGFVIVPLL
+341 TLAGYGFVMVPLL
-354 VGMLWALGMTGWILG
+354 IGMVWALGLTGWVLG
-369 RINLMAAGF
+369 RVNLMAAGF

-400 RRAGRTKPWAL
+400 RRSGRSKPWAL

-418 GPGVVAGALATAMAF
+418 GPGVVAGALATALAF

-448 VTTGLGLLACLVAT
+448 LTTGLGLLACLLAT
-462 FLVLPPLLLALDR
+462 FLVLPPLLISLDH

-480 APGPPPPVAPRRRW
+480 APGPAAAPKPRRRW
-494 APWAALALLALALAG
+494 APWVALAILLLALIG

-574 LPFPDWKTL
+574 LPVPDWKTL
-583 DPELRHVLGSE
+583 DPELRHLLGSE
-594 TWRRQVLDAAS
+594 TWRRQVLEAANQ
-605 EAGLDPAG
+605 AGLDPAG
-613 LEGPLA
+613 LEGPLS

-642 VPPPE
+642 SQPEERHLWNLWDRFHQSRKPPPLD
-647 PHRWTLWETL
+647 PS
-657 HRGRKPLPLAPAL
+657 L

-675 LEEAALLRLTP
+675 LDEATLARLTP
-686 VVEAA
+686 QVEAA

-702 RVVKGIAKEAVQQAV
+702 RVVKGIAKEAVRDAV
-717 LLALAGIFG
+717 LLALAGIFA
-726 VIALFGRSWRFGAY
+726 VIAFFGRNLRFAVY

-786 HRSRGEKDAPQRVAR
+786 HRARGETDAPQRVAR

-837 LALLLTQWLVPVLLE
+837 LALLLTQWLLPVLLE

-857 KK
+857 KRPDGH

>member
-1 MIAWNA
+1 V
-7 GSGLKALLR
+7 KALLR
-16 GLLRLHLAR
+16 GLLRLHLSR
-25 SRGLWL
+25 SSGLWIL
-31 VVAGLT
+31 TAGFT
-37 LLLSWGTLR
+37 LLLGWGTLR

-75 ELLWLVAEGGEATLE
+75 ELLWLVAEGTEADLE

-101 RLLVEGNLPLNGLA
+101 RLLTGGNLPLNGLA

-130 GVSPWPALLA
+130 GLSPWPALLA
-140 VGAIAEGDAAVSR
+140 VGAITEGDAAVSR

-178 SLQRRLKA
+178 EVQRRLQA
-186 TARALSSPEPV
+186 TARSLASPEPLP
-197 AAALA
+197 AALA

-210 NLAPQNG
+210 DLAPQNG

-223 TELGRAFTLR
+223 QALGRAFTLR
-233 IRTGYF
+233 MRTGYL

-253 SFPATDAKATTRA
+253 GFPATDVKATTRA
-266 LTWLG
+266 LAWLG
-271 RGAVGPLP
+271 RGGEGPLP
-279 AAAGLSQV
+279 SAATLKAA
-287 EAALAPSAE
+287 EAALAPRADRAFS
-296 RPFALQ
+296 LQ
-302 VTGAHAITAWES
+302 ATGAHAITAWES
-314 HRLTVEVLLSLA
+314 HRLTIEVLLSLA

-341 TLAGYGFVIVPLL
+341 TLAGYGFVMGPLL
-354 VGMLWALGMTGWILG
+354 VGMVWALGITGWMLG
-369 RINLMAAGF
+369 RVNLMAAGF

-389 GILLFSRYRDE
+389 GILLFSRYREE
-400 RRAGRTKPWAL
+400 RRAGRTKARAL
-411 RAALLGT
+411 EAALLGT
-418 GPGVVAGALATAMAF
+418 GPGVVAGALATALAF

-448 VTTGLGLLACLVAT
+448 LTTGLGLLACLAAT
-462 FLVLPPLLLALDR
+462 FLVMPPLLLWLDR
-475 GTGTF
+475 GKGTF
-480 APGPPPPVAPRRRW
+480 APGPPPPLPRRRAW
-494 APWAALALLALALAG
+494 APWAALGLLVLALVG

-533 ERLTRTLGASLQPLA
+533 TRLTKTLGASLQPLA
-548 LQIPLEDPDRLPARW
+548 LQVPLEDPDRLPARW

-574 LPFPDWKTL
+574 LPVPDWQSL
-583 DPELRHVLGSE
+583 DPELRHALGSE
-594 TWRRQVLDAAS
+594 TWRRQVLEAAAK
-605 EAGLDPAG
+605 AGLDPAG
-613 LEGPLA
+613 LEGPLS
-619 ALAAAAADPTQ
+619 ALASAAADPGE
-630 PVAALQ
+630 PVRALQ

-642 VPPPE
+642 AQPPE
-647 PHRWTLWETL
+647 EARRWTLWDRL
-657 HRGRKPLPLAPAL
+657 HHGRALAPLPAAL
-670 TVPLR
+670 TVPIR
-675 LEEAALLRLTP
+675 LDEGSLLRLTP
-686 VVEAA
+686 EVEAA

-702 RVVKGIAKEAVQQAV
+702 RVVKGIAREAVQQAV
-717 LLALAGIFG
+717 LLALVGIFA
-726 VIALFGRSWRFGAY
+726 VIAIFGRSLRF
-740 ALVPLL
+740 ALFALIPLL
-746 ASQAGVFG
+746 ASQAGALG

-786 HRSRGEKDAPQRVAR
+786 HRARGEADAPQRVAR

-837 LALLLTQWLVPVLLE
+837 LALLLTQWLLPVLLE

-857 KK
+857 TKSPEKK

>member
-1 MIAWNA
+1 M
-7 GSGLKALLR
+7 KALLR
-16 GLLRLHLAR
+16 GLLRLHLSR
-25 SRGLWL
+25 SRGLWFI
-31 VVAGLT
+31 VAGLT
-37 LLLSWGTLR
+37 LLLGWGTLR
-46 VERALDLMSLLPA
+46 VERALDLMSLLPS
-59 EHPAVRANLE
+59 ENPSVRANLE

-75 ELLWLVAEGGEATLE
+75 ELLWLVAEGHEGDLE
-90 ARRAWAEGLVD
+90 ARRTWAEGLVD
-101 RLLVEGNLPLNGLA
+101 RLLSEGNLPLNGLA
-115 AEGRLSDPVPVPGPG
+115 AEGRLSDPIPVPGPG

-153 LTTETLYALAPAWL
+153 LTTETLYTLAPAWL
-167 GDRLAPLKDPA
+167 GDRLAPLKDPLV
-178 SLQRRLKA
+178 LQRHLQA
-186 TARALSSPEPV
+186 TAKALASPEPLP
-197 AAALA
+197 AALA

-210 NLAPQNG
+210 ELAPQEG
-217 EGMAKA
+217 EGMERARQV
-223 TELGRAFTLR
+223 GRAFSLR
-233 IRTGYF
+233 VRTGYF
-239 ETKDGRFVLLPLVA
+239 ETKDGRFVLLPLVV
-253 SFPATDAKATTRA
+253 SFPATDAKATTRVM
-266 LTWLG
+266 TWLG
-271 RGAVGPLP
+271 RGARGPLP
-279 AAAGLSQV
+279 QSASLQQAEV
-287 EAALAPSAE
+287 ALAATEGRAFP
-296 RPFALQ
+296 LQ
-302 VTGAHAITAWES
+302 ITGAHAITAWES
-314 HRLTVEVLLSLA
+314 HRLTMEVLLSLG

-341 TLAGYGFVIVPLL
+341 TLAGYGFVMVPLL
-354 VGMLWALGMTGWILG
+354 VGMVWALGLTGWVLG

-400 RRAGRTKPWAL
+400 RRAGRSKPWAL

-448 VTTGLGLLACLVAT
+448 LTTGLGLLACLVAT
-462 FLVLPPLLLALDR
+462 FLVLPPMLLWLDR

-480 APGPPPPVAPRRRW
+480 APGPVAVNPRGHRW
-494 APWAALALLALALAG
+494 APWVALTLLIVALLG

-521 FRAQGNPALTLQ
+521 FRAQGNPALNLQ
-533 ERLTRTLGASLQPLA
+533 ERLAKTLGASLQPLA
-548 LQIPLEDPDRLPARW
+548 IQIPLEDPDRLPARW

-574 LPFPDWKTL
+574 LPVPDWKTL

-594 TWRRQVLDAAS
+594 TWRRQVLEGAAK
-605 EAGLDPAG
+605 AGLDPAG
-613 LEGPLA
+613 LEGPLM
-619 ALAAAAADPTQ
+619 ALAAAAADPAQ

-636 ALLPRA
+636 AMLPRA
-642 VPPPE
+642 SQPE
-647 PHRWTLWETL
+647 DRHPWNLWDGFHRN
-657 HRGRKPLPLAPAL
+657 RKPAPLAPAL

-675 LEEAALLRLTP
+675 LDDASLLRLTP
-686 VVEAA
+686 IVEAA

-717 LLALAGIFG
+717 LLALVGIFA
-726 VIALFGRSWRFGAY
+726 VIAYFGRSLRFAVY

-786 HRSRGEKDAPQRVAR
+786 HRARGEADAPQRVAR

-837 LALLLTQWLVPVLLE
+837 LALLLTQWLLPVLLE

>member
-1 MIAWNA
+1 M
-7 GSGLKALLR
+7 KALLR
-16 GLLRLHLAR
+16 GLLRLHLSR
-25 SRGLWL
+25 SHGLWIGMAAL
-31 VVAGLT
+31 S
-37 LLLSWGTLR
+37 LLLGWGTLR
-46 VERALDLMSLLPA
+46 VERALDLMSLLPS

-75 ELLWLVAEGGEATLE
+75 ELLWLVAEGGEADLE

-101 RLLVEGNLPLNGLA
+101 RLLTEGNLPMNGLV

-140 VGAIAEGDAAVSR
+140 VGAIAEGDSAVSR
-153 LTTETLYALAPAWL
+153 LTTETLYTLAPAWL
-167 GDRLAPLKDPA
+167 GDRLAPLKDPTA
-178 SLQRRLKA
+178 LRRRLEA
-186 TARALSSPEPV
+186 TAKALASPEPL

-210 NLAPQNG
+210 DLAPQTG
-217 EGMAKA
+217 AGMAKA

-233 IRTGYF
+233 VRTGYF

-253 SFPATDAKATTRA
+253 GFPATDAKATTRA
-266 LTWLG
+266 MTWLG
-271 RGAVGPLP
+271 RGARGPLP
-279 AAAGLSQV
+279 TAASLREA
-287 EAALAPSAE
+287 EAALAPTAE
-296 RPFALQ
+296 RAFPLQ
-302 VTGAHAITAWES
+302 ITGAHAITAWES
-314 HRLTVEVLLSLA
+314 HRLTVEVLLSLG
-326 LSFVLIGLVYWLGFR
+326 LSFLLIGLVYWLGFR
-341 TLAGYGFVIVPLL
+341 TLAGYGFVMVPLL
-354 VGMLWALGMTGWILG
+354 VGMFWALGLTGWVLG
-369 RINLMAAGF
+369 RVNLMAAGF

-400 RRAGRTKPWAL
+400 RRAGRAKGLAL

-418 GPGVVAGALATAMAF
+418 GPGVIAGALATAMAF

-448 VTTGLGLLACLVAT
+448 LTTGLGLLACLVAT
-462 FLVLPPLLLALDR
+462 FLVLPPLLLWRDH
-475 GTGTF
+475 GKGTF
-480 APGPPPPVAPRRRW
+480 APGPEIPSAPRRRW
-494 APWAALALLALALAG
+494 TPWLALAVLALALVG

-533 ERLTRTLGASLQPLA
+533 ERLTRSLGASLQPLA
-548 LQIPLEDPDRLPARW
+548 IQIPLEDPDRLPARW
-563 NKLSPILREAG
+563 NKLSPILRDAG
-574 LPFPDWKTL
+574 LPVPDWKTL
-583 DPELRHVLGSE
+583 DPELRHALGSE
-594 TWRRQVLDAAS
+594 TWRRQVLEAAAR
-605 EAGLDPAG
+605 AGLDPAG
-613 LEGPLA
+613 LEGPLS
-619 ALAAAAADPTQ
+619 ALAAAASDPAL
-630 PVAALQ
+630 PVRALQ
-636 ALLPRA
+636 VLLPR
-642 VPPPE
+642 VPEPPE
-647 PHRWTLWETL
+647 HHPWNLWDGF
-657 HRGRKPLPLAPAL
+657 HKPRSLPPLAPAL

-675 LEEAALLRLTP
+675 LDDAALARLTP
-686 VVEAA
+686 LVEEA

-702 RVVKGIAKEAVQQAV
+702 RVVKGIAKDAVQQAV
-717 LLALAGIFG
+717 LLALAGIFA
-726 VIALFGRSWRFGAY
+726 VIAFFGRSLRFAGY

-746 ASQAGVFG
+746 ASQAGAFG

-764 FLSLMAIPI
+764 FLSLMALPI

-786 HRSRGEKDAPQRVAR
+786 HRARGEADASRRVAR

-837 LALLLTQWLVPVLLE
+837 LALLLTQWLLPVLLE

>member
-1 MIAWNA
+1 M
-7 GSGLKALLR
+7 KALLR
-16 GLLRLHLAR
+16 NLLRLHLSR
-25 SRGLWL
+25 SRGLW
-31 VVAGLT
+31 VFVAGLT
-37 LLLSWGTLR
+37 LLLGWGMLR
-46 VERALDLMSLLPA
+46 VERALDLMSLLPS

-75 ELLWLVAEGGEATLE
+75 ELLWLVAEGGEADLE

-101 RLLVEGNLPLNGLA
+101 PLLTQGNLPLNGLA
-115 AEGRLSDPVPVPGPG
+115 AEGRLSDPIPVPGPG

-140 VGAIAEGDAAVSR
+140 VGAIAEGDAAVTR
-153 LTTETLYALAPAWL
+153 LTTETLYTLAPAWL
-167 GDRLAPLKDPA
+167 GDRLAPLMDPV
-178 SLQRRLKA
+178 SLQRRLQA
-186 TARALSSPEPV
+186 TARTLASPEPL

-202 RLDPLGLR
+202 RLDPLDLR
-210 NLAPQNG
+210 DLAPQNG
-217 EGMAKA
+217 EGMVKA

-233 IRTGYF
+233 VRTGYF
-239 ETKDGRFVLLPLVA
+239 ESKDGQFILLPLVA
-253 SFPATDAKATTRA
+253 GFPPTDVKATTRA
-266 LTWLG
+266 LVWLG
-271 RGAVGPLP
+271 RGAHGPL
-279 AAAGLSQV
+279 AAASSLREA
-287 EAALAPSAE
+287 EAALAPSDG
-296 RPFALQ
+296 RTFPIQ

-314 HRLTVEVLLSLA
+314 HRLTVEVLLSLG

-341 TLAGYGFVIVPLL
+341 TLAGYGFVMVPLL
-354 VGMLWALGMTGWILG
+354 IGMIWALGFTGWLLG
-369 RINLMAAGF
+369 RVNLMAAGF

-400 RRAGRTKPWAL
+400 RRAGWSKPQAL

-418 GPGVVAGALATAMAF
+418 GPGVVAGALATALAF

-448 VTTGLGLLACLVAT
+448 LTTGFGLLACLAAT
-462 FLVLPPLLLALDR
+462 FLVLPTLLIWLDR

-480 APGPPPPVAPRRRW
+480 ALGPAAFSSPRHRW
-494 APWAALALLALALAG
+494 APWAALGLLALALVG

-521 FRAQGNPALTLQ
+521 FRARGNPALTLQ
-533 ERLTRTLGASLQPLA
+533 DRLTRTLGASLQPLA
-548 LQIPLEDPDRLPARW
+548 IQIPLEDPDRLPARW

-574 LPFPDWKTL
+574 LPVPDWKTL
-583 DPELRHVLGSE
+583 DPELRHGLGSE
-594 TWRRQVLDAAS
+594 TWRRQVLSAAAK
-605 EAGLDPAG
+605 AGLDPTG

-619 ALAAAAADPTQ
+619 ALASASADPAQ
-630 PVAALQ
+630 PVRALQ
-636 ALLPRA
+636 ALLPRI
-642 VPPPE
+642 PQPE
-647 PHRWTLWETL
+647 EHHPWNLWDGL
-657 HRGRKPLPLAPAL
+657 RRGRKLPPLAPAL

-675 LEEAALLRLTP
+675 LDEAALIRLTP
-686 VVEAA
+686 LVEAA

-702 RVVKGIAKEAVQQAV
+702 RVVKGIAKEAIQEAV
-717 LLALAGIFG
+717 LLALAGIFV
-726 VIALFGRSWRFGAY
+726 VIALFGRSARFAWY

-786 HRSRGEKDAPQRVAR
+786 HRARSEADAPQRVAR

-837 LALLLTQWLVPVLLE
+837 LALLLTQWLLPVLLE

>member
-1 MIAWNA
+1 M
-7 GSGLKALLR
+7 KALLR
-16 GLLRLHLAR
+16 GLLRLHLSR
-25 SRGLWL
+25 SRGLWFL
-31 VVAGLT
+31 VAGLT
-37 LLLSWGTLR
+37 LLLGWGTLR
-46 VERALDLMSLLPA
+46 VERALDLMSLLPS
-59 EHPAVRANLE
+59 EHPSVRANLE

-75 ELLWLVAEGGEATLE
+75 ELLWLVAEGHEGDLE
-90 ARRAWAEGLVD
+90 ARRTWAEGLVD
-101 RLLVEGNLPLNGLA
+101 RLLTEGNLPLNGLA
-115 AEGRLSDPVPVPGPG
+115 AEGRLSDPIPVPGPG

-153 LTTETLYALAPAWL
+153 LTTETLYTLAPAWL
-167 GDRLAPLKDPA
+167 GDRLAPLKDPLV
-178 SLQRRLKA
+178 LQRHLQA
-186 TARALSSPEPV
+186 TAKALASPEPLP
-197 AAALA
+197 AALA

-210 NLAPQNG
+210 ELAPQEG
-217 EGMAKA
+217 EGMVKA
-223 TELGRAFTLR
+223 RQVGRAFTLR
-233 IRTGYF
+233 VRTGYF

-253 SFPATDAKATTRA
+253 SFPTTDAKATTRVM
-266 LTWLG
+266 TWLG
-271 RGAVGPLP
+271 RGARGPLP
-279 AAAGLSQV
+279 HAASLQQA
-287 EAALAPSAE
+287 EAALAPTEGRAF
-296 RPFALQ
+296 PLQ
-302 VTGAHAITAWES
+302 ITGAHAITAWES
-314 HRLTVEVLLSLA
+314 HRLTMEVLLSLG

-341 TLAGYGFVIVPLL
+341 TLAGYGFVMVPLL
-354 VGMLWALGMTGWILG
+354 VGMVWALGLTGWVLG

-448 VTTGLGLLACLVAT
+448 LTTGLGLLACLVAT
-462 FLVLPPLLLALDR
+462 FLVLPPMLLWLDR

-480 APGPPPPVAPRRRW
+480 APGPAAVNPVRLRW
-494 APWAALALLALALAG
+494 APWVALTLLVVALLG

-521 FRAQGNPALTLQ
+521 FRAQGNPALNLQ
-533 ERLTRTLGASLQPLA
+533 ERLAKTLGASLQPLA
-548 LQIPLEDPDRLPARW
+548 IQIPLEDPDRLPARW

-574 LPFPDWKTL
+574 LPVPDWKTL
-583 DPELRHVLGSE
+583 DPELRHALGSE
-594 TWRRQVLDAAS
+594 TWRRQVLEGAAK
-605 EAGLDPAG
+605 AGLDPAG
-613 LEGPLA
+613 LEGPLM
-619 ALAAAAADPTQ
+619 ALAAAAADPAQ

-642 VPPPE
+642 SLPE
-647 PHRWTLWETL
+647 DHHPWNLWDGFHRN
-657 HRGRKPLPLAPAL
+657 RKPAPLAPAL

-675 LEEAALLRLTP
+675 LDDASLLRLTP
-686 VVEAA
+686 IVEAA

-717 LLALAGIFG
+717 LLALVGIFA
-726 VIALFGRSWRFGAY
+726 VIAYFGRSLRFAVY

-786 HRSRGEKDAPQRVAR
+786 HRARGEADAPQRVAR

-837 LALLLTQWLVPVLLE
+837 LALLLTQWLLPVLLE
-852 KWPLE
+852 KWPLGAGE
-857 KK
+857 RE

>member
-1 MIAWNA
+1 M
-7 GSGLKALLR
+7 KALLR
-16 GLLRLHLAR
+16 GLLRLHLSR
-25 SRGLWL
+25 SRGLWVL
-31 VVAGLT
+31 LAALT
-37 LLLSWGTLR
+37 LFLGWGTLR
-46 VERALDLMSLLPA
+46 VERALDLMSLLPSG
-59 EHPAVRANLE
+59 HPAVRANLE

-75 ELLWLVAEGGEATLE
+75 ELIWLVAEGTEGDLD
-90 ARRAWAEGLVD
+90 ARSAWAEGLVD
-101 RLLVEGNLPLNGLA
+101 RLLTAGNLPLNGLA

-130 GVSPWPALLA
+130 GLSPWPALLA
-140 VGAIAEGDAAVSR
+140 VGAIAEGDAAVGR

-167 GDRLAPLKDPA
+167 GDRLGPLTDPA
-178 SLQRRLKA
+178 ALQLRLRA
-186 TARALSSPEPV
+186 TAKALASPEPLP
-197 AAALA
+197 AALA

-210 NLAPQNG
+210 DLAPQQG

-223 TELGRAFTLR
+223 WALGRAFTLR
-233 IRTGYF
+233 VRTGYF

-253 SFPATDAKATTRA
+253 GFPSTDAKAATRA
-266 LTWLG
+266 MVWLG
-271 RGAVGPLP
+271 RGARGPLP
-279 AAAGLSQV
+279 ASASLREA
-287 EAALAPSAE
+287 EAALLPGGDRAFP
-296 RPFALQ
+296 LQ
-302 VTGAHAITAWES
+302 ITGAHAITAWES
-314 HRLTVEVLLSLA
+314 HRLTVEVLLSLG

-341 TLAGYGFVIVPLL
+341 TLVGYGFVMVPLL
-354 VGMLWALGMTGWILG
+354 IGMFWALGLTGWMLG
-369 RINLMAAGF
+369 RVNLMAAGF

-389 GILLFSRYRDE
+389 GILLFSRYREE
-400 RRAGRTKPWAL
+400 RRAGRTKGLAL

-418 GPGVVAGALATAMAF
+418 GPGVVAGALATAVAF

-448 VTTGLGLLACLVAT
+448 LTTGIGLLACLVAT
-462 FLVLPPLLLALDR
+462 FLVLPPMLLWLDR
-475 GTGTF
+475 GTGPF
-480 APGPPPPVAPRRRW
+480 APGPALAPSPRRRW
-494 APWAALALLALALAG
+494 TPWLALGLLALALVG
-509 APRTRWEEDLRR
+509 APRVRWEEDLRR

-574 LPFPDWKTL
+574 LPVPDWKTL
-583 DPELRHVLGSE
+583 DPELRHVLGSD
-594 TWRRQVLDAAS
+594 TWRRQVLELAGK
-605 EAGLDPAG
+605 AGLDPAG

-619 ALAAAAADPTQ
+619 ALAAAASDPSQ
-630 PVAALQ
+630 PVRALQ
-636 ALLPRA
+636 SLLPRSA
-642 VPPPE
+642 QPE
-647 PHRWTLWETL
+647 ERHAWNLWDGF
-657 HRGRKPLPLAPAL
+657 HRGRKLAPLDPAL

-675 LEEAALLRLTP
+675 LDEASLVRLTP
-686 VVEAA
+686 QVEAA

-717 LLALAGIFG
+717 LLALVGIFV
-726 VIALFGRSWRFGAY
+726 VIAFFGRSLRFALL

-746 ASQAGVFG
+746 ASQAGALG

-786 HRSRGEKDAPQRVAR
+786 HRARGEADAPQRVAR

-837 LALLLTQWLVPVLLE
+837 LALLLTQWLLPVLLE